1 MRKFVHNAIV
11 LTSIALS
18 WIIVVT
24 MIVVVGYLV
33 FYATYITL
41 ELPDYSFIIYSLLGC
56 TIIAVQ
62 TNICIK
68 SFKDSKLWYNDHI
81 KE

>member
-41 ELPDYSFIIYSLLGC
+41 ELPDYSFIIY
-56 TIIAVQ
+56 
-62 TNICIK
+62 
-68 SFKDSKLWYNDHI
+68 F
-81 KE
+81 

>member
-1 MRKFVHNAIV
+1 MRKFVHNAIT

-18 WIIVVT
+18 WIIVVAI
-24 MIVVVGYLV
+24 IVVVGYLV

-41 ELPDYSFIIYSLLGC
+41 ELPDYSFIIYLLFGC
-56 TIIAVQ
+56 IIIAVQ

-68 SFKDSKLWYNDHI
+68 SFKDRKLWYNDHI